1 MIFPQESVEYNV
13 FHWAKTT
20 PDKIAI
26 YHNDERVSYFQLA
39 SNILN
44 VTRSLSLK
52 HFLKKGDIVFL
63 IAEKTPTF
71 IYNYFALHLNG
82 AIAVIIDPEI
92 TSLRFGMIISR
103 TQPRFI
109 FGNPTKAIPKE
120 YVTEMISLMYSD
132 NSKINFDDVIFPDL
146 QDKADILFTTG
157 TTGAPKG
164 IYLTN
169 GNIAAAARNI
179 NSFIENSE
187 TDIELLALPISH
199 SFGLGRIRCVLSAGG
214 AIVFTNGFTN
224 IKRFFRIIEEL
235 SVTGLAFVPSA
246 WAYIKKMSAN
256 RMSNYAHQLKYIE
269 IGSEYMSVADKMQL
283 SELLPNTRICMHY
296 GLTEASRS
304 VFLNFGNDFQ
314 NLDTL
319 GKASPNVEVVI
330 VGESGDSLSD
340 NCEGEI
346 CIKGDHVARF
356 FLGLFE
362 EEVEDF
368 FWKNYIRTGDYGIKL
383 ESGYIKIVG
392 RKKEMINVGGKKVSP
407 IEIEEVLN
415 KIDGITSSACV
426 GIPDPN
432 GVLGEVVKAFM
443 VGDPLLCNMTEV
455 KNKIITSLESF
466 KWPVEYVWIDD
477 LPKTESGKIKRLELK
492 NK

>member
-1 MIFPQESVEYNV
+1 LSPLQSVEYNV
-13 FHWAKTT
+13 FQWAKTT
-20 PDKIAI
+20 PEKIAI
-26 YHNDERVSYFQLA
+26 YHKSERISYSQLA
-39 SNILN
+39 SNILKIAQ
-44 VTRSLSLK
+44 SLSIT
-52 HFLKKGDIVFL
+52 HSIKKGDIIFL
-63 IAEKTPTF
+63 IADKTPNF
-71 IYNYFALHLNG
+71 IYNYFALHLHG
-82 AIAVIIDPEI
+82 AIAVMIDPEI
-92 TSLRFGMIISR
+92 TAQRFDMIKSR
-103 TQPRFI
+103 TQPRYI

-120 YVTEMISLMYSD
+120 YVSEMTSIVDSDDTRIS
-132 NSKINFDDVIFPDL
+132 FDEVVFPDL

-169 GNIAAAARNI
+169 GNIAAAVRNI
-179 NSFIENSE
+179 NSFIQNSE

-224 IKRFFRIIEEL
+224 IKGFFRIIEEL

-256 RMSNYAHQLKYIE
+256 RMGNYAHQLKYIE

-283 SELLPNTRICMHY
+283 SELLPYTRICMHY

-304 VFLNFGNDFQ
+304 LFLNFGNDYQ

-319 GKASPNVEVVI
+319 GKASPNVEVEI
-330 VGESGDSLSD
+330 VGELGEPLDE

-346 CIKGDHVARF
+346 CIKGDHVA
-356 FLGLFE
+356 GLHFGFSE
-362 EEVEDF
+362 EEVKDF

-383 ESGYIKIVG
+383 ESGYFKIVG

-415 KIDGITSSACV
+415 TIGGIKASACV

-432 GVLGEVVKAFM
+432 GVLGEVVKAFL
-443 VGDPLLCNMTEV
+443 VGDALLCDMTEI
-455 KNKIITSLESF
+455 KKKITMSLETY

-477 LPKTESGKIKRLELK
+477 IPKTESGKIKRLELK

>member
-1 MIFPQESVEYNV
+1 
-13 FHWAKTT
+13 
-20 PDKIAI
+20 
-26 YHNDERVSYFQLA
+26 
-39 SNILN
+39 
-44 VTRSLSLK
+44 
-52 HFLKKGDIVFL
+52 
-63 IAEKTPTF
+63 
-71 IYNYFALHLNG
+71 
-82 AIAVIIDPEI
+82 
-92 TSLRFGMIISR
+92 
-103 TQPRFI
+103 
-109 FGNPTKAIPKE
+109 
-120 YVTEMISLMYSD
+120 
-132 NSKINFDDVIFPDL
+132 
-146 QDKADILFTTG
+146 
-157 TTGAPKG
+157 
-164 IYLTN
+164 
-169 GNIAAAARNI
+169 
-179 NSFIENSE
+179 
-187 TDIELLALPISH
+187 
-199 SFGLGRIRCVLSAGG
+199 
-214 AIVFTNGFTN
+214 
-224 IKRFFRIIEEL
+224 
-235 SVTGLAFVPSA
+235 VPSA

-368 FWKNYIRTGDYGIKL
+368 FWKNYIRTGDCGIKL
-383 ESGYIKIVG
+383 ESGYVKIVG